1 MSHSEVGVEG
11 GSQPGPVT
19 PRPPKPLLLLVIH
32 SQVIRGDEAPHWC
45 PLSLESVASCRY
57 QCMLTCTIPMP
68 SHQIPMASHH
78 ISQTADQHDQRDRQ
92 RYKGVLSN
100 RHCWKIRLDCARRRH
115 PKLAEHLHQG
125 SSISIVRRGRHQQ
138 LPKEA
143 WRQRR
148 LRPQR

>member
-1 MSHSEVGVEG
+1 MSYSEVGVEG

-19 PRPPKPLLLLVIH
+19 PVPQNHFCFWLFILKSYAGMKHLTGV
-32 SQVIRGDEAPHWC
+32 
-45 PLSLESVASCRY
+45 LSLSSVASCRY